1 MSNSRVSVS
10 TYPVVNQVNDERWVP
25 PLPDAQKPTDPNT
38 PHCAGC
44 GGYHGSV
51 NAERLCMRAALAAA
65 RDRLRTLD
73 LIEGSIRA
81 IKELPSSEGGS
92 VQVPEIRSELL
103 AATVR
108 DLETA
113 LGLRGAP

>member
-44 GGYHGSV
+44 GKYHGSV
-51 NAERLCMRAALAAA
+51 NVECLCMRAALTAA
-65 RDRLRTLD
+65 RVRLKKLD
-73 LIEGSIRA
+73 YIERMIQDT
-81 IKELPSSEGGS
+81 KELPCSKGGS
-92 VQVPEIRSELL
+92 VEERCKGRSKGSL
-103 AATVR
+103 
-108 DLETA
+108 
-113 LGLRGAP
+113 

>member
-44 GGYHGSV
+44 GKYHGSV

-73 LIEGSIRA
+73 LIEGSIRD

-92 VQVPEIRSELL
+92 VQERRKGRSKGSF
-103 AATVR
+103 AQ
-108 DLETA
+108 
-113 LGLRGAP
+113 G